1 MAPLGVRYNVGAMT
15 RSDVQLMLDVKAG
28 DDASFNLLLQKYRTP
43 LINFLYR
50 MVRDTATAED
60 LAQEVFLRVYRAR
73 KQYSPSAKFTTWL
86 FRIATNLALNSV
98 RDNRHR
104 QMDVSID
111 APVEEDEAP
120 LQLPTREMRIDEHMI
135 ERDRA
140 DFIRQAIASLPEK
153 QRVAVLL
160 HKYEEMDYAEIAKI
174 LECSESALK
183 SLLFRAYE
191 TLRVQLAPLV
201 VPADGASRRGRTAI
215 MKKCEEVSKQLVA
228 YLDRRANSAER
239 QEVEEHL
246 AACRACHERAEGFRK
261 LWGVLDEVPLVEPS
275 LSFDA
280 RIRARI
286 AEEPRPRWFRWL
298 VPQPRLAF
306 SMALLLALSVWMARL
321 AARGE
326 SGGDASSRISKRS
339 RIWASWRITTC

>member
-1 MAPLGVRYNVGAMT
+1 MAHSHALQLYGPASVRYNVGAMT

-120 LQLPTREMRIDEHMI
+120 LQLPAREMRIDEHMI

-201 VPADGASRRGRTAI
+201 SQPAAPRAGEGR
-215 MKKCEEVSKQLVA
+215 
-228 YLDRRANSAER
+228 
-239 QEVEEHL
+239 
-246 AACRACHERAEGFRK
+246 
-261 LWGVLDEVPLVEPS
+261 PS
-275 LSFDA
+275 
-280 RIRARI
+280 
-286 AEEPRPRWFRWL
+286 
-298 VPQPRLAF
+298 
-306 SMALLLALSVWMARL
+306 
-321 AARGE
+321 
-326 SGGDASSRISKRS
+326 
-339 RIWASWRITTC
+339 